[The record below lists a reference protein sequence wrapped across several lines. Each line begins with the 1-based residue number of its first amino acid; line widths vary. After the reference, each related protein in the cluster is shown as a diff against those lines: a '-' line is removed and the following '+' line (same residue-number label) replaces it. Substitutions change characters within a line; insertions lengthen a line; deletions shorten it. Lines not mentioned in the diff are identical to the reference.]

1 MKIGNAEIGVSQIKQ
16 EAHPLIK
23 TIANTFIIA
32 ASVVACL
39 VGPMPTDWIPNDVK
53 VYILTVCGSG
63 GILKVLEK
71 LSGKVQP
78 E

>member
-1 MKIGNAEIGVSQIKQ
+1 MATKFGLDQIQNESPDWAK
-16 EAHPLIK
+16 K
-23 TIANTFIIA
+23 IANGFIIVA
-32 ASVVACL
+32 AL
-39 VGPMPTDWIPNDVK
+39 VTVLIAPMPTEWIPDDVK

-71 LSGKVQP
+71 LTGKS